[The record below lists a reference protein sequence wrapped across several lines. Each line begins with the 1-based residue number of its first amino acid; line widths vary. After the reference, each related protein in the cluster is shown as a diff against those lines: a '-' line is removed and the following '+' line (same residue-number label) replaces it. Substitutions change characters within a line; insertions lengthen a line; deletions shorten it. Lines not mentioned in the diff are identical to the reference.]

1 MSSHEN
7 ILISSY
13 EKQLDEIIKKLP
25 SFKAYNE
32 FAKITDSISNTS
44 CSVLGAGDTKFKELC
59 ENFMKNINK
68 LKEHNSNLTEL
79 KVRSSSLGYWIID
92 ELRKYFTDNDKNI
105 DRGLIDKLI
114 IELNKISHESISKR
128 LFFNSDFD
136 FDLSREE
143 KYLHD
148 YFINYDTIASC
159 TNKCEEYYKYV
170 RFIEKL
176 YYKHREDCLG
186 NVCYYFNFNDK
197 YDPDDLLSKL
207 EGRIQRFNKEGGNTD
222 SQLDTEGAIT
232 EDSKKNPRM
241 VIKYMLCIK
250 IFDEDKDIHGY
261 YCEDPAYRHN
271 SDRARFIKNIK
282 KKQETSV
289 TEVKN
294 PLDLINDSRCEKKYE
309 NGILRSLDCGYSKAL
324 NQANKESL
332 TKIHENVENLER
344 KLERSPVSSTQT
356 VQFVNSNVNF
366 EEYEDRDNF
375 VPRVRFYSLNR
386 ELPYFE
392 IKPDNTS
399 EKRSPKLP
407 TSKVVTLFPEF
418 VDEGRENY
426 KDKGIPECEI
436 YTRVRGK
443 LACKKTVDE
452 KYSRKSASS
461 VYPVNSSEEDEIE
474 KMDEL
479 ESFSAP
485 DGFFSILRSS
495 KFRTG
500 TMTFLTFG
508 VFFVFYIYFK
518 FTPLGDW
525 LSRKLFKK
533 KKVNNY
539 IYEEPMPKQEER
551 PSRPPNGSQ
560 KSKRIR
566 IAYQSN

>member
-1 MSSHEN
+1 MSSQGN
-7 ILISSY
+7 VLIPSNDI
-13 EKQLDEIIKKLP
+13 ELDEKIKKLP
-25 SFKAYNE
+25 SFKTYEE
-32 FAKITDSISNTS
+32 FDTIADAISNTT
-44 CSVLGAGDTKFKELC
+44 CSDFGTGDNKFKDLC
-59 ENFMKNINK
+59 EKFMKNINK
-68 LKEHNSNLTEL
+68 LKTYQDLTEF

-92 ELRKYFTDNDKNI
+92 QLRNYFTVNDKKI
-105 DRGLIDKLI
+105 DRGVIDRLI
-114 IELNKISHESISKR
+114 IELNKYSLGSISNR

-159 TNKCEEYYKYV
+159 KDNCKDYYKYV
-170 RFIEKL
+170 SYIEKL

-186 NVCYYFNFNDK
+186 NVCYYFNFHDK
-197 YDPDDLLSKL
+197 YDPENLLSKL
-207 EGRIQRFNKEGGNTD
+207 KGPIEGSNQEGENTKLRLGTEGGISKD
-222 SQLDTEGAIT
+222 SEQ
-232 EDSKKNPRM
+232 KPRM
-241 VIKYMLCIK
+241 VIKYMLCTE
-250 IFDEDKDIHGY
+250 IFDEVKKIHGY

-289 TEVKN
+289 IGVN
-294 PLDLINDSRCEKKYE
+294 DPLNLTDDSRCTIKKDQGKISSLFCNPSVSLKQVKGGPLIKKDEK
-309 NGILRSLDCGYSKAL
+309 
-324 NQANKESL
+324 
-332 TKIHENVENLER
+332 VENLEG
-344 KLERSPVSSTQT
+344 KPENSPVSTTQT

-366 EEYEDRDNF
+366 EEYPDSDDF
-375 VPRVRFYSLNR
+375 VPGVRFYSMKR
-386 ELPYFE
+386 ELPYFGIE
-392 IKPDNTS
+392 PAKTGK
-399 EKRSPKLP
+399 KRSPKLP

-426 KDKGIPECEI
+426 KDKDIPECEI

-443 LACKKTVDE
+443 LACKKTIDGNYNE
-452 KYSRKSASS
+452 KSASS
-461 VYPVNSSEEDEIE
+461 VYPVNSSGEDEIE

-508 VFFVFYIYFK
+508 

>member
-25 SFKAYNE
+25 SFETYKE
-32 FAKITDSISNTS
+32 FDTIEDSTSYATRCSDLGTTD
-44 CSVLGAGDTKFKELC
+44 DKFKGLC
-59 ENFMKNINK
+59 EQFMKNINK
-68 LKEHNSNLTEL
+68 LKDYKSDLTKL
-79 KVRSSSLGYWIID
+79 KDRSSSLNYWIID
-92 ELRKYFTDNDKNI
+92 ELRNYFAVNKKVI
-105 DRGLIDKLI
+105 DRRIIHKLI
-114 IELNKISHESISKR
+114 NNLNEFSLYLELQH
-128 LFFNSDFD
+128 LFSNSDFD
-136 FDLSREE
+136 FNLSREE
-143 KYLHD
+143 KFLHD
-148 YFINYDTIASC
+148 YFKNYNTIVSC
-159 TNKCEEYYKYV
+159 KDKNCADYYKYV
-170 RFIEKL
+170 SYIEEI

-186 NVCYYFNFNDK
+186 NVCDYFNFHDK
-197 YDPDDLLSKL
+197 YDPENLLSKL
-207 EGRIQRFNKEGGNTD
+207 KGPIQGFNKEKENKGSWLG
-222 SQLDTEGAIT
+222 TEG
-232 EDSKKNPRM
+232 EVSKDSKQKPRM
-241 VIKYMLCIK
+241 VIKYMLCTK
-250 IFDEDKDIHGY
+250 IFDKNKDIHGY

-282 KKQETSV
+282 KKQETSEI
-289 TEVKN
+289 EVN
-294 PLDLINDSRCEKKYE
+294 DPLNLTDDSRCKKTSEKGK
-309 NGILRSLDCGYSKAL
+309 ITRIHC
-324 NQANKESL
+324 ESL
-332 TKIHENVENLER
+332 VPLKQVKGGPLTKKDEKVENLEG
-344 KLERSPVSSTQT
+344 KPENSPVSTTQT

-392 IKPDNTS
+392 IKSDNTA

-426 KDKGIPECEI
+426 KDKDIPKCEI

-443 LACKKTVDE
+443 LACKKTIDAN
-452 KYSRKSASS
+452 YNGKSASTAYS
-461 VYPVNSSEEDEIE
+461 VNSSKADDIE

-479 ESFSAP
+479 ESSSAQ

-508 VFFVFYIYFK
+508 

-539 IYEEPMPKQEER
+539 IYEEPMPKQEGR
-551 PSRPPNGSQ
+551 SSRPPNGSQ